1 MTPDGTL
8 GGYHEVHGRPPAFGG
23 SDGRSYTAST
33 FVDEVPGMDGR
44 HGAALVFVRWSED
57 GARPVGHVETDYLA
71 FGETREAAVAA
82 VLALTLRD
90 VRAHLDT
97 CLAREREAG
106 EPGP

>member
-1 MTPDGTL
+1 
-8 GGYHEVHGRPPAFGG
+8 
-23 SDGRSYTAST
+23 
-33 FVDEVPGMDGR
+33 
-44 HGAALVFVRWSED
+44 
-57 GARPVGHVETDYLA
+57 VGHVETDYLA